1 MENSGERTQQPAT
14 AWKTEKERYENRL
27 RVIGAKIAKDFGV
40 KMEVDV
46 SCSDKEQLSGSIT
59 FHKDGDIPCL
69 CTNTVKVHYAG
80 NPDNPDYICAN
91 YYEDGGEYV
100 ERMRFAS
107 RHDPLTLGI
116 YLFKY
121 IEHMIRIENGEKED

>member
-1 MENSGERTQQPAT
+1 MENSGEMTQQPGT
-14 AWKTEKERYENRL
+14 AKEHYENRL

-46 SCSDKEQLSGSIT
+46 SRSDKELLSGSIT
-59 FHKDGDIPCL
+59 FHEDGDIPCL
-69 CTNTVKVHYAG
+69 CTNTVRVHYTE
-80 NPDNPDYICAN
+80 DLDKPDYICAN
-91 YYEDGGEYV
+91 YYEDGGEHV

-116 YLFKY
+116 YLCKY
-121 IEHMIRIENGEKED
+121 IEHMIRLEHNDKED